1 MIKSRNYSPLKV
13 NIVIQV
19 VNDAFDG
26 NDWYEME
33 MKKNTCMTLIKKEKE
48 VRI

>member
-1 MIKSRNYSPLKV
+1 MLRSPMIKSRNYYPLKV

-33 MKKNTCMTLIKKEKE
+33 KKKRSGFEFL
-48 VRI
+48 